1 MVFPT
6 SVIRSLAPSEQ
17 WYAESQTFGAITI
30 QLTGSFD
37 PDAMSEAFDALLQSH
52 PILSGHLEPGPDGRY
67 QIVTDDLMHP
77 GIWLTGLG
85 AAGTETPRVEL
96 DPAVALINCAARHG
110 DGCAEV
116 TLYVHHSVA
125 DGNHAAALLYELFSR
140 YTDMVCTGQPG
151 PTGIEPA
158 PESLEALLTQR
169 GIGKI
174 ARSGLERFM
183 PAMFAY
189 ESPVRP
195 GPPAPPRANPTRPV
209 PAPTARG
216 RLTKEETT
224 ALVEYG
230 LGHRLFLNPL
240 VSAAILLAEWRL
252 RGTPEVPVPYV
263 YVVDLR
269 MLLTPPVPVMGAT
282 NPLGMATYLASIT
295 ATTTLA
301 ELGRDIAANLAADL
315 ADGVVQQSM
324 LHFKPQ
330 YDQGQR
336 GLPDVV
342 SSTNFGRTPVL
353 PTPSE
358 LHVEEWRTDIYR
370 ASSVLDMYSVGIF
383 GERLAVEYHT
393 YAADPQQSV
402 DLVLSI
408 LRDAGRDRR
417 R

>member
-37 PDAMSEAFDALLQSH
+37 PDAMSDAFDALLQAH
-52 PILSGHLEPGPDGRY
+52 PILSGHLESGPDGRY
-67 QIVTDDLMHP
+67 EIVTDDLMHP
-77 GIWLTGLG
+77 GIWLRELG
-85 AAGTETPRVEL
+85 GSASETPRPDL
-96 DPAVALINCAARHG
+96 DPDVSLINLMVRPGEA
-110 DGCAEV
+110 CAEV

-125 DGNHAAALLYELFSR
+125 DGNHAAALLFELFSR
-140 YTDMVCTGQPG
+140 YTDMVCTGLPG
-151 PTGIEPA
+151 PAGVEPA
-158 PESLEALLTQR
+158 PESLEALLSQR
-169 GIGKI
+169 GIQKI
-174 ARSGLERFM
+174 PRSGLERFM

-189 ESPVRP
+189 PPATRP
-195 GPPAPPRANPTRPV
+195 GAPTPPPSTPTRPV

-224 ALVEYG
+224 ALVEFG

-252 RGTPEVPVPYV
+252 RGTPDVPVPYV

-282 NPLGMATYLASIT
+282 NPLGMATYLAMIT
-295 ATTTLA
+295 SNTTLA
-301 ELGRDIAANLAADL
+301 ELGRDIAANLATDVAE
-315 ADGVVQQSM
+315 GVVQQSM

-330 YDQGQR
+330 YDEGQR

-342 SSTNFGRTPVL
+342 SSTNFGRTPIL
-353 PTPSE
+353 RTPPE
-358 LHVEEWRTDIYR
+358 LHVDEWHTDIYR

-393 YAADPQQSV
+393 YATDPERSV
-402 DLVLSI
+402 DLVLEI
-408 LRDAGRDRR
+408 LRDAGRRGQR
-417 R
+417 